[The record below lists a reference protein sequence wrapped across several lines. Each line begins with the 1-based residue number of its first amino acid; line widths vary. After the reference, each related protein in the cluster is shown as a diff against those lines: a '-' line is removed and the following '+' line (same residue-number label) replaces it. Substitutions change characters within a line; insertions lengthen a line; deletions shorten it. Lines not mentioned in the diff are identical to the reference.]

1 MELKYSKRKKLL
13 KIAEEWRWMAAYMRR
28 YRAGIVFYI
37 IVGLSGV
44 LMGLCISV
52 AQKDLINAVTATE
65 KLPAAIVRAAAGV
78 IALAVTQIF
87 MNALGS
93 WVSAHINIRVVNE
106 VRADIFRRI
115 IASRW
120 EGLAGYHSGDLI
132 NRLEGDVNT
141 VAGGAVGF
149 LPTLLT
155 RLCQFLGAFVIILSH
170 DPTMAVLA
178 LLSAPVLL
186 LSGRPLL
193 RIMRGH
199 NERTREINGRILSFG
214 GEVFRDM
221 GLVKAF
227 DLGQIYCERLGAL
240 LREYRTVRLAYSRVS
255 VIMSVLLGLVGLVA
269 GYGCYGWGV
278 YRLYMG
284 VIDYGEM
291 TLFLSLSGTLASSFS
306 ALVRTVPGAVSVA
319 TAARRIM
326 EVTTLPAECDADA
339 AVARRMAE
347 DASVVG
353 VRIAAR
359 SAAFRYRRAERE
371 VLTDVSFDIEP
382 GETVAL
388 VGPSG
393 GGKTTLLCALLGLLS
408 PTAGSLQIIST
419 DGREAL
425 LISESTRR
433 LCTYVPQG
441 NGVFTGSVR
450 DNLCLVAP
458 EATDAELW
466 AALRLADAEGF
477 VEALPGG
484 LDAHLSENGRNLSEG
499 QRQRLCIARAALR
512 HAPILI
518 LDEATAALDAESEAR
533 ILRNLMADDPCRICL
548 FSTHRPGMLAY
559 ADRILRVDGG
569 RVESIENQEKTQE
582 KEFIQWQFS

>member
-1 MELKYSKRKKLL
+1 
-13 KIAEEWRWMAAYMRR
+13 MAVYMRR

-65 KLPAAIVRAAAGV
+65 KLPTAIVQAAAGV

-106 VRADIFRRI
+106 VRADIFKRI
-115 IASRW
+115 LASSW
-120 EGLAGYHSGDLI
+120 EGLAGYHSGDLL

-149 LPTLLT
+149 LPTVLT
-155 RLCQFLGAFVIILSH
+155 RLCQFGGAFVIILWH

-199 NERTREINGRILSFG
+199 NEKMREINGRILSFG

-227 DLGQIYCERLGAL
+227 GLGRVYCEHLGGL
-240 LREYRTVRLAYSRVS
+240 LREYRAVRLSYSRVS
-255 VIMSVLLGLVGLVA
+255 VIMSVLLGLLGLVA

-278 YRLYMG
+278 YRLYSG
-284 VIDYGEM
+284 AIDYGEM
-291 TLFLSLSGTLASSFS
+291 TLFLSLSGTLAASFS
-306 ALVRTVPGAVSVA
+306 ALVHTVPGAVSVA

-326 EVTTLPAECDADA
+326 EVTTLPTESDADA
-339 AVARRMAE
+339 AVALRMAE
-347 DASVVG
+347 DAAVG
-353 VRIAAR
+353 GIRIAAR
-359 SAAFRYRRAERE
+359 GVTFRYRGAERD

-393 GGKTTLLCALLGLLS
+393 GGKTTLLSAVLGLLT
-408 PTAGSLQIIST
+408 PAAGCLQVISR
-419 DGREAL
+419 DGRQAL

-433 LCTYVPQG
+433 LCSYVPQG
-441 NGVFTGSVR
+441 NGIFAGSVR

-458 EATDAELW
+458 EATEAELW
-466 AALRLADAEGF
+466 AALRLADAEAF

-484 LDAHLSENGRNLSEG
+484 LDAALSESGRNLSEG
-499 QRQRLCIARAALR
+499 QRQRLCIARASLR

-518 LDEATAALDAESEAR
+518 LDEATSALDTESEAR
-533 ILRNLMADDPCRICL
+533 VLRNLMADDPNRICL
-548 FSTHRPGMLAY
+548 FSTHRTGMLAY
-559 ADRILRVDGG
+559 ADRVFCVSDG
-569 RVESIENQEKTQE
+569 RVQSVESKEKQSK
-582 KEFIQWQFS
+582 KEYIQWQFS